1 MIVVLAL
8 NPPDRS
14 HTGLPT
20 EVLPMAVLPARGAL
34 MALSEH
40 PEWRQ
45 FLILAANRRADELGR
60 LRYLPDTPA
69 ENGQTLAGLPFNRTD
84 ADPDDETGSITDM
97 PSATIP
103 IDIGER
109 SSTELPLTQPEEGPP
124 ALRAPERTKTP
135 TETRRTALRHIR
147 RTRTP
152 AKPEPAA
159 TFNLFEFLF
168 AGFQATPQTSIS
180 AQAAKP
186 ATGRAEQR

>member
-14 HTGLPT
+14 HAS
-20 EVLPMAVLPARGAL
+20 LPMAVLPARGAP
-34 MALSEH
+34 MAMGEH

-60 LRYLPDTPA
+60 LRDLPDTPA
-69 ENGQTLAGLPFNRTD
+69 DKGQTLAGLPLNRSD
-84 ADPDDETGSITDM
+84 ADPDDETGSIADM

-109 SSTELPLTQPEEGPP
+109 SSTELPLTTPEEDPP
-124 ALRAPERTKTP
+124 ALRTPERTKTP
-135 TETRRTALRHIR
+135 TGTRRTALRHIR
-147 RTRTP
+147 RIRTP

-159 TFNLFEFLF
+159 AFNLFELLF
-168 AGFQATPQTSIS
+168 GGLQATPQTSTS
-180 AQAAKP
+180 AQIAKP
-186 ATGRAEQR
+186 ATARAEQR